1 VGRPWH
7 TDAIQDALA
16 LGIYGGLRK
25 SPQPLRNG
33 SPQPGR
39 TLFVFDSLA
48 GYGDTLRIWPLLAPA
63 ERRFLGSVSLAQNLD
78 SRLDYEKK
86 SYTWDLPSKSMP

>member
-16 LGIYGGLRK
+16 LGIYGRLRK

-48 GYGDTLRIWPLLAPA
+48 GYGDALRIWRLLAPA
-63 ERRFLGSVSLAQNLD
+63 KRRFLGSVSLAQNPH
-78 SRLDYEKK
+78 SSLDYEKRF
-86 SYTWDLPSKSMP
+86 YTWDLSPNSMP